1 MQYNI
6 DRKNQTNIGRF
17 GIYNS
22 NLSELG
28 TMAYEYGY
36 SLESPKNLCIWE
48 A

>member
-6 DRKNQTNIGRF
+6 DRTNQKDIGRF
-17 GIYNS
+17 GIINS

-28 TMAYEYGY
+28 VMAFEYGY
-36 SLESPKNLCIWE
+36 SLESPKNLCLWE